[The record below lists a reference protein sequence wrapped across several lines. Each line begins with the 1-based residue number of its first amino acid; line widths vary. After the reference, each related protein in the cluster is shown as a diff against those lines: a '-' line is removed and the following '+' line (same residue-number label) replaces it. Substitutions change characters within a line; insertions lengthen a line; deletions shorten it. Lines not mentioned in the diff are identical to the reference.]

1 MDFESSENKGIIY
14 FIKSKLKIII
24 SILIFLFFIIL
35 FMGWMDY
42 QNKKNKLKLSE
53 NFIEA
58 KVLLSENKKIE
69 SYEIFKQLVNK
80 KEKIYSPL
88 SLFFIIDRNLENDEN
103 VLLKYFDTILSIKD
117 LEPEDLNLMKLKKA
131 IFISQNADEQSILS
145 LLNPIINSNSVWKAQ
160 SLKFLGDY
168 YFSTKEFKKA
178 GEYYSILIDEKSSDI
193 DISELKRKMKL
204 IKND

>member
-178 GEYYSILIDEKSSDI
+178 QHFHNQTQNFNQTTCK
-193 DISELKRKMKL
+193 KRA
-204 IKND
+204 

>member
-35 FMGWMDY
+35 FMGWIDY

-145 LLNPIINSNSVWKAQ
+145 LLNQIINSNSVWTAQ
-160 SLKFLGDY
+160 SLNFLGDY